1 MNGFCYGRQPQK
13 NKSEAVS
20 CMASTIHPDNRKTTP
35 LQTTSQT
42 MSNSP
47 AATQQSSSRKKN
59 NPFRRKTR
67 GQENNGAGKIRYKE
81 AVEQPG
87 RQQVRGITV
96 TCIPSTKIPPSTQQD
111 QNNSTQ
117 SGPWRNE

>member
-1 MNGFCYGRQPQK
+1 M
-13 NKSEAVS
+13 S
-20 CMASTIHPDNRKTTP
+20 CMASTIPPDNRKTTP

-42 MSNSP
+42 MSNPP

-67 GQENNGAGKIRYKE
+67 GQENNGAGKICSKE

-87 RQQVRGITV
+87 RQQVRGRTV
-96 TCIPSTKIPPSTQQD
+96 TCIPSTKIPPSTHQD
-111 QNNSTQ
+111 QNNSQQ
-117 SGPWRNE
+117 SGSWRNG